1 MSNKQSHKP
10 AKKDIRDREGLR
22 NGEGREPGP
31 PLALSTAEAPDF
43 YSELMPCSKEQ
54 ES

>member
-1 MSNKQSHKP
+1 MSNKQSHKA
-10 AKKDIRDREGLR
+10 AKKDREGLR